1 MGRPYSLDVRE
12 RVVAGVRSGMSCREA
27 AAHLEVSV
35 SSTIRWARRERETG
49 SPAALP
55 LGGQRPF
62 SLATERSWVLSRMA
76 EQPDLT
82 LRAVLSELRNRGIEV
97 SYYAV
102 WHIVHRAGLS
112 FKKKPARQR
121 AGPSGRGAQASA
133 VEAASGQR

>member
-1 MGRPYSLDVRE
+1 MGRPYSLDLRE

-27 AAHLEVSV
+27 
-35 SSTIRWARRERETG
+35 
-49 SPAALP
+49 AALP

-121 AGPSGRGAQASA
+121 AGPSGRGTQASA

>member
-1 MGRPYSLDVRE
+1 MGRPYSLDLRE

-121 AGPSGRGAQASA
+121 AGPSRRRPAKDAMEKVSR
-133 VEAASGQR
+133 AA